1 MLCDPETGKPFQLFE
16 AQKQFFAHCWQR
28 DGNGRALYSEQCL
41 AAPKKSAKTTI
52 AAMHVLTTT
61 CLYGGRFAEAY
72 CCANDL
78 EQAQSRVFQ
87 QIRRIVECSPHLK
100 REAEITQQ
108 RITFPHTGAVIQA
121 IASDAAGAAGG
132 HPVISSFDELWGYTS
147 ERSRRMWDE
156 MVPVPTRKFSVRLT
170 TTYAGFEN
178 ESTLLLELYQRG
190 LKQKQVA
197 QSLYAG
203 DGLLMAW
210 HHQPIAPWQTPAWLT
225 EMRRSL
231 RPNQY
236 LRMIENQFVTSESSL
251 HEICRPGIDVSNPT
265 SADCQ
270 PAVFCHSTLGWMPA
284 SNMTA
289 PPLWRWPGSRRRS

>member
-1 MLCDPETGKPFQLFE
+1 MTEALEPNTLQRWRSHPTEFIEQVLCDPETGKPFQLFE
-16 AQKQFFAHCWQR
+16 AQKQFFKHAWQR
-28 DGNGRALYSEQCL
+28 DSDGHAVFPEQCFSG
-41 AAPKKSAKTTI
+41 PKKSAKTGT
-52 AAMHVLTTT
+52 AAIDLLATT

-178 ESTLLLELYQRG
+178 ESTLLLELYKRG
-190 LKQKQVA
+190 LQ
-197 QSLYAG
+197 
-203 DGLLMAW
+203 
-210 HHQPIAPWQTPAWLT
+210 QPEIAPNSTPG
-225 EMRRSL
+225 M
-231 RPNQY
+231 
-236 LRMIENQFVTSESSL
+236 
-251 HEICRPGIDVSNPT
+251 VS
-265 SADCQ
+265 
-270 PAVFCHSTLGWMPA
+270 
-284 SNMTA
+284 
-289 PPLWRWPGSRRRS
+289 